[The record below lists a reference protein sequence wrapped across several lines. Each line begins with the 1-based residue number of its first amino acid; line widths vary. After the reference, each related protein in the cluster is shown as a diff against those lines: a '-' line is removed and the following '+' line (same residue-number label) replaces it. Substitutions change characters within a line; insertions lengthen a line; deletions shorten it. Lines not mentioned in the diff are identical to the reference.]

1 MSNELKP
8 CQFCGVPES
17 DETVNFDHH
26 KDDCYLKMTLNSV
39 YKAVWR
45 FASEIQR
52 AGFFDDELYTPA
64 QIHEAWNTRAERTCE
79 IARVETGEPAEY
91 DCDEVLW
98 HCESCH
104 EEVAIYA
111 YNENGDT
118 WADKPAFC
126 PDCGAKVVE

>member
-8 CQFCGVPES
+8 CPFCGEQPKLNKENGSWVIECKHHGWPQGLIPE
-17 DETVNFDHH
+17 T
-26 KDDCYLKMTLNSV
+26 T
-39 YKAVWR
+39 
-45 FASEIQR
+45 I
-52 AGFFDDELYTPA
+52 AGDIDLCSWGDTEEAKEQL
-64 QIHEAWNTRAERTCE
+64 IEAWNTRAERTCE

-98 HCESCH
+98 HCASCH

-111 YNENGDT
+111 YNEDGDI

-126 PDCGAKVVE
+126 PNCGAKVVEL

>member
-1 MSNELKP
+1 MTELKP
-8 CQFCGVPES
+8 CPCCGPKAFIAPSTTRYTQGGVYSCSAELRGYECGLS
-17 DETVNFDHH
+17 IARSAATEKVA
-26 KDDCYLKMTLNSV
+26 LN
-39 YKAVWR
+39 KA
-45 FASEIQR
+45 I
-52 AGFFDDELYTPA
+52 
-64 QIHEAWNTRAERTCE
+64 EAWNTRAERTCE

-98 HCESCH
+98 HCASCH

-126 PDCGAKVVE
+126 PNCGAKVVE